1 MSDYLSAV
9 EARIEAVLSQG
20 RGVDGALG
28 PEAQNRAITA
38 GTFRKQ
44 PDNAD
49 MNDPFM
55 PPELFDRGY
64 VLRFRSMIDAPFAN
78 NPYQGPQ
85 FREVGLRVMVGYL
98 YGAALSAIVDPR
110 GTEVAATAVL
120 RADRRAISDAYRID
134 RALRFGPLR
143 GLDTDPG
150 MVECRRINSEWVDLG
165 GGRSLGVTDF
175 ALVLQSDELSAYGP

>member
-9 EARIEAVLSQG
+9 EARIDAVLAQG

-28 PEAQNRAITA
+28 TEAQARAIAA

-49 MNDPFM
+49 MSDPSM

-64 VLRFRSMIDAPFAN
+64 FLRFRSLRDAPTPN
-78 NPYQGPQ
+78 NPYQNPQ
-85 FREVGLRVMVGYL
+85 FRTVGLRVSVGYL

-110 GTEVAATAVL
+110 GSEVAATAVL
-120 RADRRAISDAYRID
+120 RADRRAISDALRID
-134 RALRFGPLR
+134 RALRFSPLV
-143 GLDTDPG
+143 GLDTDPSI
-150 MVECRRINSEWVDLG
+150 VECRRTTSEWIDLS
-165 GGRSLGVTDF
+165 GGRSLGITDF
-175 ALVLQSDELSAYGP
+175 DLVLESDELSAYGP